1 MKFSH
6 TMIRVKN
13 IDNSLNFYKEVLGL
27 KLLKT
32 MELEDATLYF
42 VSDEQECCTIELT
55 YNHKL
60 PEGEYN
66 HGNYFGHLA
75 FDTDNMDKFTEILNK
90 NGLVYT
96 ISPFEIKKGL
106 KIAFVEDPDGFSIE
120 IIERK

>member
-60 PEGEYN
+60 PEGGYN

-106 KIAFVEDPDGFSIE
+106 KRAFVEDPDGFSIE